1 MLRALYSSLL
11 YVFLPLVVLRVLWR
25 GFANRGYWTGLSERL
40 GRVRVEPTAGDV
52 VWLHAVSVGEAQA
65 AVPLVRDLLKTHP
78 QLQIVV
84 TTTTPTGRER
94 VLQTLGSTRSVHVQF
109 APYDVP
115 HAVGAFLRR
124 VRPCLVIIMETE
136 IWPNLLHLCAHRQVP
151 VVLANARLSARSAA
165 RYQRIR
171 KLIEPT
177 LNCFSTIAAQTTA
190 DQERFQALGAK
201 GPVPVTGSIK
211 FDVQMPASV
220 HEAGR
225 ALRRRWGEA
234 RAVFIAASTHDG
246 EEEEVLEAFRL
257 IRETEE
263 DSLLVLVPRHPERFR
278 KVEQLARKQGWTVA
292 CHSDQ
297 PSDVRAIAVYL
308 GDTMGELSSMYAGA
322 DVAFVG
328 GSLVAVGGHNMLE
341 PAALGVPALFGP
353 YLHNFFDIAAALGDA
368 GAAFV
373 VRSPTELATIT
384 LSLLQDA
391 NRRHACGVLGKAFV
405 DENRGALTRTVALL
419 SEQLGLATMSNS

>member
-11 YVFLPLVVLRVLWR
+11 YAFLPLVVLRVLWR
-25 GFANRGYWTGLSERL
+25 GFANRGYWSGLTERL
-40 GRVRVEPTAGDV
+40 GRVSVAPDAGDV

-78 QLQIVV
+78 QLQVVV

-94 VLQTLGSTRSVHVQF
+94 VVQTLGNLPSVHVQF

-115 HAVGAFLRR
+115 HAVSAFLRR
-124 VRPCLVIIMETE
+124 VRPRLVIIMETE
-136 IWPNLLHLCAHRQVP
+136 IWPNLLHMCARRQVP

-165 RYQRIR
+165 RYQHIR

-177 LNCFSTIAAQTTA
+177 LNCFSAIAAQSTA
-190 DQERFQALGAK
+190 DHDRFVALGAR
-201 GPVPVTGSIK
+201 GSVPVTGSIK
-211 FDVQMPASV
+211 FDVRMPASV

-234 RAVFIAASTHDG
+234 RAVFIAASTHEG
-246 EEEEVLEAFRL
+246 EEEAVLEAFRL
-257 IRETEE
+257 LREAQE
-263 DSLLVLVPRHPERFR
+263 DSLLVLVPRHPERFG

-292 CHSDQ
+292 RHSDQ
-297 PSDVRAIAVYL
+297 PGDVRAAAVYL
-308 GDTMGELSSMYAGA
+308 GDTMGELPSMYAGA

-328 GSLVAVGGHNMLE
+328 GSLVPVGGHNMLE

-353 YLHNFFDIAAALGDA
+353 HLHNFADIAAALGEA

-373 VRSPTELATIT
+373 VRSPAELAATT

-391 NRRHACGVLGKAFV
+391 NRRHACGVLGKEFV
-405 DENRGALTRTVALL
+405 DQNRGALARTVTLL
-419 SEQLGLATMSNS
+419 SERLVPATMSNT